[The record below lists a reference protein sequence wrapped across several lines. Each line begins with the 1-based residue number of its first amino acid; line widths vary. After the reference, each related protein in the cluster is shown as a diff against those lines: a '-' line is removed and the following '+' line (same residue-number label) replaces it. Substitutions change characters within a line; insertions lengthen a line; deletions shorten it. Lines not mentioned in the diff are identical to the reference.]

1 MPNMPGMILM
11 EHGGDS
17 LYNDS
22 SNFTGLIDIEKLV
35 KETKDERYRW
45 LMEAPFFLT
54 GKKDDDSGTFVWG
67 SDIEIDTCDY
77 HEGIYDEDAVYLW
90 DEADPVLGQEMLCWE
105 APSYRGRKPIDDPVL
120 RFGMFP
126 DRADVFLCELD
137 WSLWRNIGGKR
148 GTYLVNI
155 ERFIKG
161 HVRDGFEYER
171 YRQLLRPEIMEQA
184 HIDLA
189 GWLFWPYNLFV
200 SGFVLGNVSDE
211 AEESLWKKAYNI
223 VYPAEDKE
231 KPKWKGI
238 DR

>member
-1 MPNMPGMILM
+1 MGHEI
-11 EHGGDS
+11 
-17 LYNDS
+17 
-22 SNFTGLIDIEKLV
+22 TG
-35 KETKDERYRW
+35 
-45 LMEAPFFLT
+45 
-54 GKKDDDSGTFVWG
+54 
-67 SDIEIDTCDY
+67 
-77 HEGIYDEDAVYLW
+77 
-90 DEADPVLGQEMLCWE
+90 WE

-161 HVRDGFEYER
+161 HVRDGSEYER
-171 YRQLLRPEIMEQA
+171 YRQLLRPEILEQA

-189 GWLFWPYNLFV
+189 GWLFWPNNLFV
-200 SGFVLGNVSDE
+200 SGFILGYVSEE